1 MRPIAFPQ
9 QPMPAARPTAVDHY
23 VTLGRSGLRV
33 SPLCLG
39 AMTFG
44 NEWGFGVEK
53 DASFE
58 LLDAYTGRGGNFIDT
73 ANIYNKGHSEAI
85 LGEYFEKRGRSGDR
99 GRDRL
104 VVATKWLGNMYP
116 GDPNGGG
123 SHRKSMIEGV
133 EQSLRRMKTDY
144 IDLLWQHFWD
154 DHTPVEETMRG
165 LDELVRSGKV
175 RYVGFSDTP
184 AWKCAQAQMLAH
196 FRGWEPL
203 CALQIEYSLL
213 ERTVEGELIPMA
225 VEMGM
230 GVTPWSPL
238 KGGILSG
245 KYTRENHPEE
255 GEGRYKED
263 SRYLTETTYS
273 IVDALKEIGDGR
285 GVSPAQVALAWV
297 VGRVG
302 VASTIIGAR
311 KMDQLESNMDAI
323 GIQLTDE
330 EMSRLD
336 ELSEPKLNFP
346 HDFLKNLS
354 VGIQNGTTVNG
365 RSSESWGGSP
375 KNDGERW

>member
-1 MRPIAFPQ
+1 MRPLIAPQFPA
-9 QPMPAARPTAVDHY
+9 PAPRPTALDHY

-44 NEWGFGVEK
+44 TEWGFGVEK
-53 DASFE
+53 EDSFAI
-58 LLDAYTGRGGNFIDT
+58 LDAYLERGGNFIDT

-85 LGEYFEKRGRSGDR
+85 MGDYFKARGASGDR
-99 GRDRL
+99 GRDRT
-104 VVATKWLGNMYP
+104 VIATKWLGNMYP

-123 SHRKSMIEGV
+123 SHRKALV
-133 EQSLRRMKTDY
+133 ESVHQSLRRLQTDY
-144 IDLLWQHFWD
+144 IDLLWMHFWD
-154 DHTPVEETMRG
+154 DHTPIEETMRS
-165 LDELVRSGKV
+165 LDDLVRQGKV

-184 AWKCAQAQMLAH
+184 AWKCAQAQMVAH

-225 VEMGM
+225 IEMGM

-245 KYTRENHPEE
+245 KYTRESHPEE
-255 GEGRYKED
+255 GEGRYKKD
-263 SRYLTETTYS
+263 SRYLTEKTYG
-273 IVDALKEIGDGR
+273 IVDALKEIAEKR
-285 GVSPAQVALAWV
+285 GKHPAQIALAWV
-297 VGRVG
+297 IGRVG

-311 KMDQLESNMDAI
+311 KMDQLRSNMDAVSI
-323 GIQLTDE
+323 ALDE
-330 EMSRLD
+330 EEMGRLN

-346 HDFLKNLS
+346 HDFLKSLS
-354 VGIQNGTTVNG
+354 TGIQNGTTINA
-365 RSSESWGGSP
+365 RPSDPWGGGP
-375 KNDGERW
+375 KDDGERW